1 MRKAWKKAVSVLL
14 TLVLLFGVLPG
25 MNVSAEN
32 EGGQGSRS
40 IELNFAGTVNGSTV
54 TYDVEGTDVA
64 LTVEGAELNDS
75 KVSIS
80 EGNLG
85 SVKFKLENF
94 DPDKMQI
101 RVYSNDGF
109 QTYLTVNQNETS
121 LAEREGEGGFPDS
134 ITLVVEKRVRKD
146 SRGSQ
151 QITGFA
157 YNWRGMPVTALQT
170 WFLKIYR
177 YM

>member
-1 MRKAWKKAVSVLL
+1 
-14 TLVLLFGVLPG
+14 

-32 EGGQGSRS
+32 EGGQSSRS
-40 IELNFAGTVNGSTV
+40 IELNFAGTLNGSIV

-101 RVYSNDGF
+101 RVYSMMDF
-109 QTYLTVNQNETS
+109 KHIL
-121 LAEREGEGGFPDS
+121 R
-134 ITLVVEKRVRKD
+134 
-146 SRGSQ
+146 
-151 QITGFA
+151 
-157 YNWRGMPVTALQT
+157 
-170 WFLKIYR
+170 
-177 YM
+177 

>member
-1 MRKAWKKAVSVLL
+1 MERRNVRYVAEAEKCREETKNGDNKITLKSSIGGKADEKAWKKAVSVLL
-14 TLVLLFGVLPG
+14 ILVLLFGVLPA
-25 MNVSAEN
+25 MNVSAEG

-40 IELNFAGTVNGSTV
+40 IELNFAGTVNGSIV
-54 TYDVEGTDVA
+54 TYGVEGTDVA

-101 RVYSNDGF
+101 VCI
-109 QTYLTVNQNETS
+109 QTMDFKHIL
-121 LAEREGEGGFPDS
+121 R
-134 ITLVVEKRVRKD
+134 
-146 SRGSQ
+146 
-151 QITGFA
+151 
-157 YNWRGMPVTALQT
+157 
-170 WFLKIYR
+170 
-177 YM
+177 

>member
-1 MRKAWKKAVSVLL
+1 
-14 TLVLLFGVLPG
+14 
-25 MNVSAEN
+25 
-32 EGGQGSRS
+32 
-40 IELNFAGTVNGSTV
+40 
-54 TYDVEGTDVA
+54 
-64 LTVEGAELNDS
+64 
-75 KVSIS
+75 
-80 EGNLG
+80 
-85 SVKFKLENF
+85 
-94 DPDKMQI
+94 MQI

-157 YNWRGMPVTALQT
+157 YNWRMPVTALQT

>member
-1 MRKAWKKAVSVLL
+1 MRKAWRKAVSVLL
-14 TLVLLFGVLPG
+14 TLVLIFGVLPA
-25 MNVSAEN
+25 MNVSAEG

-40 IELNFAGTVNGSTV
+40 IELNFEGIVNVSTV
-54 TYDVEGTDVA
+54 TYDVEGTKVA
-64 LTVEGAELNDS
+64 LTVEGAELNGS
-75 KVSIS
+75 KVSVP

-94 DPDKMQI
+94 DPDNMQI
-101 RVYSNDGF
+101 RVYSNNGF
-109 QTYLTVNQNETS
+109 QTKLTVTQNETP

-157 YNWRGMPVTALQT
+157 YNWRGMPVTALQI
-170 WFLKIYR
+170 WILKI
-177 YM
+177 